1 MYVKKYSMELFVG
14 VFVLVG
20 LLCVGYL
27 TVQLGKMEL
36 FSKSGYTLVAKF
48 SSTTGLRPGAT
59 VEIAGVSVGRVTG
72 IDLDDDYYANVHM
85 RIRDG
90 VKISGDTGAAI
101 KTSGLIGDKYVSLT
115 PGGAEDDLTDGGV
128 LTETQGA
135 IDIEDLIS
143 KYVFGSVQ

>member
-1 MYVKKYSMELFVG
+1 MHVKKYTMELFVG
-14 VFVLVG
+14 VFVLIG
-20 LLCVGYL
+20 LLCVAYL

-36 FSKSGYTLVAKF
+36 FGNSGYTLIAKF
-48 SSTTGLRPGAT
+48 SSTTGLRTGAN
-59 VEIAGVSVGRVTG
+59 VEIAGVSVGKVTQ
-72 IDLDDDYYANVHM
+72 IALDDEYYSNVHI

-90 VKISGDTGAAI
+90 VKISGDTGAAV
-101 KTSGLIGDKYVSLT
+101 KTSGLIGDKYINLT
-115 PGGAEDDLTDGGV
+115 PGGAEADLVDGDV